1 MRVKE
6 TGNDYRYFPEPD
18 IPYLYLTDEIIN
30 NAISEIPLLPDEL
43 RKLYKERALKKVR

>member
-18 IPYLYLTDEIIN
+18 IPYLYLTNEMIN
-30 NAISEIPLLPDEL
+30 SSIEEIPLLPDEL
-43 RKLYKERALKKVR
+43 RKLYKRKKY